1 MVRHII
7 GITLTILLSG
17 CMVNNANRVS
27 TSDTLLLDPSI
38 PENKLTSPLVRQFL
52 SDPEITRLIFAKN
65 EEKLQLDLLVA
76 ELEPM
81 VTASSSAGG
90 IIEDDD
96 QGLSGTVQ
104 VGLSKDADLNNL
116 FDVKKDIIENDVTI
130 SNVELIRA
138 LNLKIHTVLIAINL
152 LTAADQKLEILQ
164 QGLQEYGTVKKLID
178 KSHQVGVI
186 TKGQYLKIQGQ
197 LNDIEMVLENLGLQK
212 ENSKQTLAI
221 ELGDSYEDFMPAFNE
236 GLSKIEAASFDKSLD
251 DSVLK
256 LNAAVLGNINNNII
270 LEKKSQLWNGEYRA
284 SLSSVIGD
292 DASGFLGINLTKPVY
307 DGGRSKA
314 RIALLK
320 SKRLQAETEEKKVY
334 KEVSLALYSLQA
346 NKSTAKKQA
355 SLLSEKLE
363 NLLAIKKDLGVRQ
376 NSGKAQLEDVAQNYL
391 DIANAK
397 IQVIDSDSF
406 LLKSKIDYV
415 LLQQRAYDYILTGN
429 EITQIMKRSYVK

>member
-1 MVRHII
+1 MVKHII

-104 VGLSKDADLNNL
+104 VGLSKDADLSNL
-116 FDVKKDIIENDVTI
+116 FDVKKDIIENDVII
-130 SNVELIRA
+130 SNGELIRA
-138 LNLKIHTVLIAINL
+138 LNLKIHAVLVAVNSLTTVDHKI
-152 LTAADQKLEILQ
+152 EILQ
-164 QGLQEYGTVKKLID
+164 QGMQEYSNVKKLID

-197 LNDIEMVLENLGLQK
+197 LNDIEMTLENLELQK
-212 ENSKQTLAI
+212 ENAKQTLSI
-221 ELGDSYEDFMPAFNE
+221 ELGKNYQDFLPVFNE
-236 GLSKIEAASFDKSLD
+236 GLSKIKAASFDKSLD

-256 LNAAVLGNINNNII
+256 LNTAILDNINNNII
-270 LEKKSQLWNGEYRA
+270 LEEKSKLWSGAYKV
-284 SLSSVIGD
+284 SLSSVIGGD
-292 DASGFLGINLTKPVY
+292 VTGFLGINLSKPVY

-314 RIALLK
+314 RIALLQ
-320 SKRLQAETEEKKVY
+320 SKRLQAEAEEKKVY
-334 KEVSLALYSLQA
+334 KKVDLAFNSQQA

-355 SLLSEKLE
+355 SLFSEKLE
-363 NLLAIKKDLGVRQ
+363 DLLAIKEDLEVRQ
-376 NSGKAQLEDVAQNYL
+376 NSGKAQLEDVAQNHL
-391 DIANAK
+391 DIANVK
-397 IQVIDSDSF
+397 IQVIEADS
-406 LLKSKIDYV
+406 LLLNSKIDYV

-429 EITQIMKRSYVK
+429 EMAQIIK

>member
-17 CMVNNANRVS
+17 CMVNSANRVS

-104 VGLSKDADLNNL
+104 VGLSKDADLSNL
-116 FDVKKDIIENDVTI
+116 FDVKKDIIENDVII
-130 SNVELIRA
+130 SNGELIRA
-138 LNLKIHTVLIAINL
+138 LNLKIHAVLVAVNSLTTVDHKI
-152 LTAADQKLEILQ
+152 EILQ
-164 QGLQEYGTVKKLID
+164 QGMQEYRNVKKLID

-186 TKGQYLKIQGQ
+186 TKGEYLKIQGQ
-197 LNDIEMVLENLGLQK
+197 LNDIEMTLENLELQK
-212 ENSKQTLAI
+212 ENAKQTLSI
-221 ELGDSYEDFMPAFNE
+221 ELGKNYQDFLPVFNE
-236 GLSKIEAASFDKSLD
+236 GLSKIKAASFDKSLD

-256 LNAAVLGNINNNII
+256 LNTAILDNINNNII
-270 LEKKSQLWNGEYRA
+270 LEEKSKLWSGAYKV
-284 SLSSVIGD
+284 SLSSVIGGD
-292 DASGFLGINLTKPVY
+292 VTGFLGINLSKPVY

-314 RIALLK
+314 RIALLQ
-320 SKRLQAETEEKKVY
+320 SKRLQAEAEEKKVY
-334 KEVSLALYSLQA
+334 KKVDLAFNSQQA
-346 NKSTAKKQA
+346 NKSTAEKQA
-355 SLLSEKLE
+355 SLFSEKLE
-363 NLLAIKKDLGVRQ
+363 DLLAIKEDLEVRQ
-376 NSGKAQLEDVAQNYL
+376 NSGKAQLEDVAQNHL
-391 DIANAK
+391 DIANVK
-397 IQVIDSDSF
+397 IQVIEADSQ
-406 LLKSKIDYV
+406 LLNSKIDYI

-429 EITQIMKRSYVK
+429 EMAQIIK

>member
-17 CMVNNANRVS
+17 CMVNSANRVS

-104 VGLSKDADLNNL
+104 VGLSKDADLSNL
-116 FDVKKDIIENDVTI
+116 FDVKKDIIENDVII
-130 SNVELIRA
+130 SNGELIRA
-138 LNLKIHTVLIAINL
+138 LNLKIHAVLVAVNSLTTVDHKI
-152 LTAADQKLEILQ
+152 EILQ
-164 QGLQEYGTVKKLID
+164 QGMQEYSNVKKLID

-197 LNDIEMVLENLGLQK
+197 LNDIEMTLENLELQK
-212 ENSKQTLAI
+212 ENAKQTLSI
-221 ELGDSYEDFMPAFNE
+221 ELGKNYQDFLPVFNE
-236 GLSKIEAASFDKSLD
+236 GLSKIKAASFDKSLD

-256 LNAAVLGNINNNII
+256 LNTAILDNINNNII
-270 LEKKSQLWNGEYRA
+270 LEEKSKLWSGAYKV
-284 SLSSVIGD
+284 SLSSVIGGD
-292 DASGFLGINLTKPVY
+292 ITGFLGINLSKPVY

-314 RIALLK
+314 RIALLQ
-320 SKRLQAETEEKKVY
+320 SKRLQAEAEEKKVY
-334 KEVSLALYSLQA
+334 KKVDLAFNSQQA

-355 SLLSEKLE
+355 SLFSEKLE
-363 NLLAIKKDLGVRQ
+363 DLLAIKEDLEVRQ
-376 NSGKAQLEDVAQNYL
+376 NSGKAQLEDVAQNHL
-391 DIANAK
+391 DIANVK
-397 IQVIDSDSF
+397 IQVIEADSQ
-406 LLKSKIDYV
+406 LLNSKIDYI

-429 EITQIMKRSYVK
+429 EMAQIIK

>member
-1 MVRHII
+1 MVRHVI

-17 CMVNNANRVS
+17 CMVNIPNRVN
-27 TSDTLLLDPSI
+27 TSDTLLLDKSI
-38 PENKLTSPLVRQFL
+38 PEKKVTSALVRQFL
-52 SDPEITRLIFAKN
+52 SDPEITRLSFAQK
-65 EEKLQLDLLVA
+65 EKKLQLDLLTA

-81 VTASSSAGG
+81 ITASSSAGG

-116 FDVKKDIIENDVTI
+116 FAVKKDIIENDVTI

-138 LNLKIHTVLIAINL
+138 LNLKIHAVLVAANL

-197 LNDIEMVLENLGLQK
+197 LTDIEMVLENLELQK

-221 ELGDSYEDFMPAFNE
+221 ELGESYEDFMPAFNE
-236 GLSKIEAASFDKSLD
+236 GLSKIEAALFDKSLD
-251 DSVLK
+251 DSVLN

-429 EITQIMKRSYVK
+429 EITQIMK

>member
-1 MVRHII
+1 MHRSVYVFL
-7 GITLTILLSG
+7 LTILLSG
-17 CMVNNANRVS
+17 CMVNSPNRVNIS
-27 TSDTLLLDPSI
+27 ETLLLDQSI
-38 PENKLTSPLVRQFL
+38 PKKKVTSPLVRQFL

-65 EEKLQLDLLVA
+65 EKKLQLDLLTA

-104 VGLSKDADLNNL
+104 FGLSKDADLNNL
-116 FDVKKDIIENDVTI
+116 FDVKKDIIQNDVTI

-138 LNLKIHTVLIAINL
+138 LNSKIHAASVAVNL

-197 LNDIEMVLENLGLQK
+197 LNDLEMVLENLELQK

-221 ELGDSYEDFMPAFNE
+221 ELGESYEDFMPEFNE
-236 GLSKIEAASFDKSLD
+236 GLSKIKAASFDKAID
-251 DSVLK
+251 DSFLK

-270 LEKKSQLWNGEYRA
+270 LEKKSQLWSGEYRA

-307 DGGRSKA
+307 DGGRSEA
-314 RIALLK
+314 RIALLN

-334 KEVSLALYSLQA
+334 KKVSLALYSLQA

-363 NLLAIKKDLGVRQ
+363 NLLAIKKDLEVRQ
-376 NSGKAQLEDVAQNYL
+376 NSGKAQLEDVGQNYL

-397 IQVIDSDSF
+397 IQVIDLDSL
-406 LLKSKIDYV
+406 LLKSKIDFV
-415 LLQQRAYDYILTGN
+415 LLQQRAYDYFLTGN
-429 EITQIMKRSYVK
+429 EITQIIK

>member
-1 MVRHII
+1 MVKYFVGIMLSII
-7 GITLTILLSG
+7 LSG
-17 CMVNNANRVS
+17 CVGNDYLKRGNTKTISIEKRQSVKNNVTALVHQ
-27 TSDTLLLDPSI
+27 LLLDP
-38 PENKLTSPLVRQFL
+38 EV
-52 SDPEITRLIFAKN
+52 TRLKFVQN
-65 EEKLQLDLLVA
+65 EKIIQLDLLTA

-90 IIEDDD
+90 IIDDDD

-104 VGLSKDADLNNL
+104 VGVSKDADLNNL

-138 LNLKIHTVLIAINL
+138 LNLKIHTVLVAVNS
-152 LTAADQKLEILQ
+152 LTTADQKLEILQ

-178 KSHQVGVI
+178 KGHQVGVI

-197 LNDIEMVLENLGLQK
+197 LNDIEMVLENLELQK
-212 ENSKQTLAI
+212 ENSKQTLTT
-221 ELGDSYEDFMPAFNE
+221 ELGESYDDFMPAFNK
-236 GLSKIEAASFDKSLD
+236 GLSKIKAGSFDKSLD
-251 DSVLK
+251 DSILK
-256 LNAAVLGNINNNII
+256 LNTAILGNIDNNII

-307 DGGRSKA
+307 DGGRSEA
-314 RIALLK
+314 RIKLLK

-355 SLLSEKLE
+355 SLLREKLE
-363 NLLAIKKDLGVRQ
+363 NLLGIKKDLEVRQ
-376 NSGKAQLEDVAQNYL
+376 NSGKAQLENVAQNYL

-397 IQVIDSDSF
+397 IQVIDSDSL

-429 EITQIMKRSYVK
+429 EITQIIK

>member
-104 VGLSKDADLNNL
+104 VGLSKDADLSNL
-116 FDVKKDIIENDVTI
+116 FDVKKDIIENDVII
-130 SNVELIRA
+130 SNGELIRA
-138 LNLKIHTVLIAINL
+138 LNLKIHAVLVAVNSLTTVDHKI
-152 LTAADQKLEILQ
+152 EILQ
-164 QGLQEYGTVKKLID
+164 QGMQEYSNVKKLID

-197 LNDIEMVLENLGLQK
+197 LNDIEMTLENLELQK
-212 ENSKQTLAI
+212 ENAKQTLSI
-221 ELGDSYEDFMPAFNE
+221 ELGKNYQDFLTVFKE
-236 GLSKIEAASFDKSLD
+236 GLSKIKAASFDKSLD

-256 LNAAVLGNINNNII
+256 LNTAILDNINNNII
-270 LEKKSQLWNGEYRA
+270 LEEKSKLWSGAYKV
-284 SLSSVIGD
+284 SLSSVIGGD
-292 DASGFLGINLTKPVY
+292 VTGFLGINLSKPVY

-314 RIALLK
+314 RIALLQ
-320 SKRLQAETEEKKVY
+320 SKRLQAEAEEKKVY
-334 KEVSLALYSLQA
+334 KKVDLAFNSQQA

-355 SLLSEKLE
+355 SLFSEKLE
-363 NLLAIKKDLGVRQ
+363 DLLAIKEDLEVRQ
-376 NSGKAQLEDVAQNYL
+376 NSGKAQLEDVAQNHL
-391 DIANAK
+391 DIANVK
-397 IQVIDSDSF
+397 IQVIEADSQ
-406 LLKSKIDYV
+406 LLNSKIDYI

-429 EITQIMKRSYVK
+429 EMAQIIK

>member
-1 MVRHII
+1 MVKHII

-76 ELEPM
+76 ELEPI

-104 VGLSKDADLNNL
+104 VGLSKDADLSNL
-116 FDVKKDIIENDVTI
+116 FDVKKDIIENDVII
-130 SNVELIRA
+130 SNGELIRA
-138 LNLKIHTVLIAINL
+138 LNLKIHAVLVAVNSLTTVDHKI
-152 LTAADQKLEILQ
+152 EILQ
-164 QGLQEYGTVKKLID
+164 QGMQEYSNVKKLID

-197 LNDIEMVLENLGLQK
+197 LNDIEMTLENLELQK
-212 ENSKQTLAI
+212 ENAKQTLSI
-221 ELGDSYEDFMPAFNE
+221 ELGKNYQDFLPVFNE
-236 GLSKIEAASFDKSLD
+236 GLSKIKAASFDKSLD

-256 LNAAVLGNINNNII
+256 LNTAILDNINNNII
-270 LEKKSQLWNGEYRA
+270 LEEKSKLWSGAYKV
-284 SLSSVIGD
+284 SLSSVIGGD
-292 DASGFLGINLTKPVY
+292 VTGFLGINLSKPVY

-314 RIALLK
+314 RIALLQ
-320 SKRLQAETEEKKVY
+320 SKRLQAEAEEKKVY
-334 KEVSLALYSLQA
+334 KKVDLAFNSQQA

-355 SLLSEKLE
+355 SLFSEKLE
-363 NLLAIKKDLGVRQ
+363 DLLAIKEDLEVRQ
-376 NSGKAQLEDVAQNYL
+376 NSGKAQLEDVAQNHL
-391 DIANAK
+391 DIANVK
-397 IQVIDSDSF
+397 IQVIEADSQ
-406 LLKSKIDYV
+406 LLNSKIDYI

-429 EITQIMKRSYVK
+429 EMAQIIK

>member
-1 MVRHII
+1 MVKHII

-17 CMVNNANRVS
+17 CMVNSANRVS

-104 VGLSKDADLNNL
+104 VGLSKDADLSNL
-116 FDVKKDIIENDVTI
+116 FDVKKDIIENDVII
-130 SNVELIRA
+130 SNGELIRA
-138 LNLKIHTVLIAINL
+138 LNLKIHAVLVAVNSLTTVDHKI
-152 LTAADQKLEILQ
+152 EILQ
-164 QGLQEYGTVKKLID
+164 QGMQEYSNVKKLID

-197 LNDIEMVLENLGLQK
+197 LNDIEMTLENLELQK
-212 ENSKQTLAI
+212 ENAKQTLSI
-221 ELGDSYEDFMPAFNE
+221 ELGKNYQDFLPVFNE
-236 GLSKIEAASFDKSLD
+236 GLSKIKAASFDKSLD

-256 LNAAVLGNINNNII
+256 LNTAILDNINNNII
-270 LEKKSQLWNGEYRA
+270 LEEKSKLWSGAYKV
-284 SLSSVIGD
+284 SLSSVIGGD
-292 DASGFLGINLTKPVY
+292 VTGFLGINLSKPVY

-314 RIALLK
+314 RIALLQ
-320 SKRLQAETEEKKVY
+320 SKRLQAEAEEKKVY
-334 KEVSLALYSLQA
+334 KKVDLAFNSQQA

-355 SLLSEKLE
+355 SLFSEKLE
-363 NLLAIKKDLGVRQ
+363 DLLAIKEDLEVRQ
-376 NSGKAQLEDVAQNYL
+376 NSGKAQLEDVAQNHL
-391 DIANAK
+391 DIANVK
-397 IQVIDSDSF
+397 IQVIEADS
-406 LLKSKIDYV
+406 LLLNSKIDYV

-429 EITQIMKRSYVK
+429 EMAQIIK

>member
-1 MVRHII
+1 MYRSVYVLL
-7 GITLTILLSG
+7 LTILLAG
-17 CMVNNANRVS
+17 CMVNSPNKVN
-27 TSDTLLLDPSI
+27 TSDTLLLDKSI
-38 PENKLTSPLVRQFL
+38 PEKKVTSPLVRQLL
-52 SDPEITRLIFAKN
+52 SDPEITRLSFAKN
-65 EEKLQLDLLVA
+65 EKKLQLDLLTA

-81 VTASSSAGG
+81 ITASSSAGG

-138 LNLKIHTVLIAINL
+138 LNLKIHAVLVAANL

-164 QGLQEYGTVKKLID
+164 QGLQEYGTVKTLID

-197 LNDIEMVLENLGLQK
+197 LNDIEMVLENLELQK
-212 ENSKQTLAI
+212 ENSKQTLVI
-221 ELGDSYEDFMPAFNE
+221 ELGESHEDFMPAFNE
-236 GLSKIEAASFDKSLD
+236 GLSKIEAASFDKTLD

-307 DGGRSKA
+307 DGGRSEA

-334 KEVSLALYSLQA
+334 KKVSLALYSLQA

-363 NLLAIKKDLGVRQ
+363 NLLAIKNDLEVRQ
-376 NSGKAQLEDVAQNYL
+376 NSGKAQLEDVGQNYL

-397 IQVIDSDSF
+397 IQVIDLDS
-406 LLKSKIDYV
+406 LLLMSKIDYV
-415 LLQQRAYDYILTGN
+415 HLQQRAYDYILTGN
-429 EITQIMKRSYVK
+429 EITQIMK

>member
-1 MVRHII
+1 MVKHII
-7 GITLTILLSG
+7 WITLTILLSG

-104 VGLSKDADLNNL
+104 VGLSKDADLSNL
-116 FDVKKDIIENDVTI
+116 FDVKKDIIENDVII
-130 SNVELIRA
+130 SNGELIRA
-138 LNLKIHTVLIAINL
+138 LNLKIHAVLVAVNSLTTVDHKI
-152 LTAADQKLEILQ
+152 EILQ
-164 QGLQEYGTVKKLID
+164 QGMQEYSNVKKLID

-197 LNDIEMVLENLGLQK
+197 LNDIEMTLENLELQK
-212 ENSKQTLAI
+212 ENAKQTLSI
-221 ELGDSYEDFMPAFNE
+221 ELGKNYQDFLPVFNE
-236 GLSKIEAASFDKSLD
+236 GLSKIKAASFDKSLD

-256 LNAAVLGNINNNII
+256 LNTAILDNINNNII
-270 LEKKSQLWNGEYRA
+270 LEEKSKLWSGAYKV
-284 SLSSVIGD
+284 SLSSVIGGD
-292 DASGFLGINLTKPVY
+292 VTGFLGINLSKPVY

-314 RIALLK
+314 RIALLQ
-320 SKRLQAETEEKKVY
+320 SKRLQAEAEEKKVY
-334 KEVSLALYSLQA
+334 KKVDLAFNSQQA

-355 SLLSEKLE
+355 SLFSEKLE
-363 NLLAIKKDLGVRQ
+363 DLLAIKEDLEVRQ
-376 NSGKAQLEDVAQNYL
+376 NSGKAQLEDVAQNHL
-391 DIANAK
+391 DIANVK
-397 IQVIDSDSF
+397 IQVIEADS
-406 LLKSKIDYV
+406 LLLNSKIDYI

-429 EITQIMKRSYVK
+429 EMAQIIK

>member
-1 MVRHII
+1 MFRHII

-17 CMVNNANRVS
+17 CMVNSANRVS

-104 VGLSKDADLNNL
+104 VGLSKDADLSNL
-116 FDVKKDIIENDVTI
+116 FDVKKDIIENDVII
-130 SNVELIRA
+130 SNGELIRA
-138 LNLKIHTVLIAINL
+138 LNLKIHAVLVAVNSLTTVDHKI
-152 LTAADQKLEILQ
+152 EILQ
-164 QGLQEYGTVKKLID
+164 QGMQEYSNVKKLID

-197 LNDIEMVLENLGLQK
+197 LNDIEMTLENLELQK
-212 ENSKQTLAI
+212 ENAKQTLSI
-221 ELGDSYEDFMPAFNE
+221 ELGKNYQDFLPVFNE
-236 GLSKIEAASFDKSLD
+236 GLSKIKAASFDKSLD

-256 LNAAVLGNINNNII
+256 LNTAILDNINNNII
-270 LEKKSQLWNGEYRA
+270 LEEKSKLWSGAYKV
-284 SLSSVIGD
+284 SLSSVIGGD
-292 DASGFLGINLTKPVY
+292 ITGFLGINLSKPVY

-314 RIALLK
+314 RIALLQ
-320 SKRLQAETEEKKVY
+320 SKRLQAEAEEKKVY
-334 KEVSLALYSLQA
+334 KKVDLAFNSQQA

-355 SLLSEKLE
+355 SLFSEKLE
-363 NLLAIKKDLGVRQ
+363 DLLAIKEDLEVRQ
-376 NSGKAQLEDVAQNYL
+376 NSGKAQLEDVAQNHL
-391 DIANAK
+391 DIANVK
-397 IQVIDSDSF
+397 IQVIEADSQ
-406 LLKSKIDYV
+406 LLNSKIDYI

-429 EITQIMKRSYVK
+429 EMAQIIK

>member
-17 CMVNNANRVS
+17 CMVNSANRVS

-104 VGLSKDADLNNL
+104 VGLSKDADLSNL
-116 FDVKKDIIENDVTI
+116 FDVKKDIIENDVII
-130 SNVELIRA
+130 SNGELIRA
-138 LNLKIHTVLIAINL
+138 LNLKIHAVLVAVNSLTTVDHKI
-152 LTAADQKLEILQ
+152 EILQ
-164 QGLQEYGTVKKLID
+164 QGMQEYSNVKKLID

-197 LNDIEMVLENLGLQK
+197 LNDIEMTLENLELQK
-212 ENSKQTLAI
+212 ENAKQTLSI
-221 ELGDSYEDFMPAFNE
+221 ELGKNYQDFLPVFNE
-236 GLSKIEAASFDKSLD
+236 GLSKIKAASFDKSLD

-256 LNAAVLGNINNNII
+256 LNTAILDNINNNII
-270 LEKKSQLWNGEYRA
+270 LEEKSKLWSGAYKV
-284 SLSSVIGD
+284 SLSSVIGGD
-292 DASGFLGINLTKPVY
+292 VTGFLGINLSKPVY

-314 RIALLK
+314 RIALLQ
-320 SKRLQAETEEKKVY
+320 SKRLQAEAEEKKVY
-334 KEVSLALYSLQA
+334 KKVDLAFNSQQA

-355 SLLSEKLE
+355 SLFSEKLE
-363 NLLAIKKDLGVRQ
+363 DLLAIKEDLKVRQ
-376 NSGKAQLEDVAQNYL
+376 NSGKAQLEDVAQNHL
-391 DIANAK
+391 DIANVK
-397 IQVIDSDSF
+397 IQVIEADSQ
-406 LLKSKIDYV
+406 LLNSKIDYI

-429 EITQIMKRSYVK
+429 EMAQIIK

>member
-17 CMVNNANRVS
+17 CMVNSANRVS

-138 LNLKIHTVLIAINL
+138 INLKIHAVLVAVNSLTTV
-152 LTAADQKLEILQ
+152 DQKLEILQ
-164 QGLQEYGTVKKLID
+164 QGLQEYSNVKKLID

-197 LNDIEMVLENLGLQK
+197 LNDIEMTLENLELQK
-212 ENSKQTLAI
+212 ENAKQTLAI
-221 ELGDSYEDFMPAFNE
+221 ELGKNYQDFMPVFNE
-236 GLSKIEAASFDKSLD
+236 GLSKIKATSFDKSLD

-256 LNAAVLGNINNNII
+256 LNTAILDNINNNII
-270 LEKKSQLWNGEYRA
+270 LEEKSKLWNGAYRA
-284 SLSSVIGD
+284 SLSSVIGGD
-292 DASGFLGINLTKPVY
+292 VGGFLGINLSKPVY

-314 RIALLK
+314 RIALLQ
-320 SKRLQAETEEKKVY
+320 SKRLQAEAEEKKVY
-334 KEVSLALYSLQA
+334 KKVDLAFNSQQA

-355 SLLSEKLE
+355 SLFSEKLE
-363 NLLAIKKDLGVRQ
+363 DLLAIKEDLEVRQ
-376 NSGKAQLEDVAQNYL
+376 NSGKAQLGEVAQNYL
-391 DIANAK
+391 DITNAK
-397 IQVIDSDSF
+397 IQVIDSDSL
-406 LLKSKIDYV
+406 LLKSEIDYV

-429 EITQIMKRSYVK
+429 EITQIIK

>member
-17 CMVNNANRVS
+17 CMVNSANRVS

-65 EEKLQLDLLVA
+65 EEKLQLDLLVG

-104 VGLSKDADLNNL
+104 VGLSKDADLSNL
-116 FDVKKDIIENDVTI
+116 FDVKKDIIENDVII
-130 SNVELIRA
+130 SNGELIRA
-138 LNLKIHTVLIAINL
+138 LNLKIHAVLVAVNSLTTVDHKI
-152 LTAADQKLEILQ
+152 EILQ
-164 QGLQEYGTVKKLID
+164 QGMQEYSNVKKLID

-197 LNDIEMVLENLGLQK
+197 LNDIEMTLENLELQK
-212 ENSKQTLAI
+212 ENAKQTLSI
-221 ELGDSYEDFMPAFNE
+221 ELGKNYQDFLPVFNE
-236 GLSKIEAASFDKSLD
+236 GLSKIKAASFDKSLD

-256 LNAAVLGNINNNII
+256 LNTAILDNINNNII
-270 LEKKSQLWNGEYRA
+270 LEEKSKLWSGAYKV
-284 SLSSVIGD
+284 SLSSVIGGD
-292 DASGFLGINLTKPVY
+292 VTGFLGINLSKPVY

-314 RIALLK
+314 RIALLQ
-320 SKRLQAETEEKKVY
+320 SKRLQAEAEEKKVY
-334 KEVSLALYSLQA
+334 KKVDLAFNSQQA

-355 SLLSEKLE
+355 SLFSEKLE
-363 NLLAIKKDLGVRQ
+363 DLLAIKEDLEVRQ
-376 NSGKAQLEDVAQNYL
+376 NSGKAQLEDVAQNHL
-391 DIANAK
+391 DIANVK
-397 IQVIDSDSF
+397 IQVIEADSQ
-406 LLKSKIDYV
+406 LLNSKIDYI

-429 EITQIMKRSYVK
+429 EMAQIIK

>member
-1 MVRHII
+1 MVKHII

-104 VGLSKDADLNNL
+104 VGLSKDADLSNL
-116 FDVKKDIIENDVTI
+116 FDVKKDIIENDVII
-130 SNVELIRA
+130 SNGELIRA
-138 LNLKIHTVLIAINL
+138 LNLKIHAVLVAVNSLTTVDHKI
-152 LTAADQKLEILQ
+152 EILQ
-164 QGLQEYGTVKKLID
+164 QGMQEYSNVKKLID

-197 LNDIEMVLENLGLQK
+197 LNDIEMTLENLELQK
-212 ENSKQTLAI
+212 ENAKQTLSI
-221 ELGDSYEDFMPAFNE
+221 ELGKNYQDFLPVFNE
-236 GLSKIEAASFDKSLD
+236 GLSKIKAASFDKSLD

-256 LNAAVLGNINNNII
+256 LNTAILDNINNNII
-270 LEKKSQLWNGEYRA
+270 LEEKSKLWSGAYKV
-284 SLSSVIGD
+284 SLSSVIGGD
-292 DASGFLGINLTKPVY
+292 VTGFLGINLSKPVY

-314 RIALLK
+314 RIALLQ
-320 SKRLQAETEEKKVY
+320 SKRLQAEAEEKKVY
-334 KEVSLALYSLQA
+334 KKVDLAFNSQQA

-355 SLLSEKLE
+355 SLFSEKLE
-363 NLLAIKKDLGVRQ
+363 DLLAIKEDLKVRQ
-376 NSGKAQLEDVAQNYL
+376 NSGKAQLEDVAQNHL
-391 DIANAK
+391 DIANVK
-397 IQVIDSDSF
+397 IQVIEADSQ
-406 LLKSKIDYV
+406 LLNSKIDYI

-429 EITQIMKRSYVK
+429 EMAQIIK

>member
-1 MVRHII
+1 MVRHVI

-17 CMVNNANRVS
+17 CMVNIPNRVN
-27 TSDTLLLDPSI
+27 TSDTLLLDKSI
-38 PENKLTSPLVRQFL
+38 PEKKVTSALVRQFL
-52 SDPEITRLIFAKN
+52 SDPEITRLSFAQK
-65 EEKLQLDLLVA
+65 EKKLQLDLLTA

-81 VTASSSAGG
+81 ITASSSAGG
-90 IIEDDD
+90 IIDDDD
-96 QGLSGTVQ
+96 QGISGTVQ

-138 LNLKIHTVLIAINL
+138 LNLKIHAVLVAANL

-197 LNDIEMVLENLGLQK
+197 VTDIEMVLENLELQK

-221 ELGDSYEDFMPAFNE
+221 ELGESYEDFMPAFNE
-236 GLSKIEAASFDKSLD
+236 GLSKIEAALFDKSLD
-251 DSVLK
+251 DSVLN

-429 EITQIMKRSYVK
+429 EITQIIK

>member
-17 CMVNNANRVS
+17 CMVNSPNRVN
-27 TSDTLLLDPSI
+27 TSDTLLLDQSI
-38 PENKLTSPLVRQFL
+38 PEKKVTSPLVRQLL

-65 EEKLQLDLLVA
+65 EKKLQLDLLTA

-104 VGLSKDADLNNL
+104 FGLSKDADLNNL
-116 FDVKKDIIENDVTI
+116 FDVKKDIIQNDVTI

-138 LNLKIHTVLIAINL
+138 LNSKIHAVSVAVNL

-197 LNDIEMVLENLGLQK
+197 LNDIEMVLENLELQK
-212 ENSKQTLAI
+212 ENSKQILAI
-221 ELGDSYEDFMPAFNE
+221 ELGDSYEDFMPAFKE

-256 LNAAVLGNINNNII
+256 LNAAVLGNIDNNII
-270 LEKKSQLWNGEYRA
+270 LEKNSQLWNGEYRA

-406 LLKSKIDYV
+406 LLKSKLDYV

-429 EITQIMKRSYVK
+429 EITQIIK

>member
-17 CMVNNANRVS
+17 CMVNEPGGVD
-27 TSDTLLLDPSI
+27 TSVTLLLDKSI
-38 PENKLTSPLVRQFL
+38 PEKRVTSPLVRQFL

-65 EEKLQLDLLVA
+65 EKKLQLDLLTA
-76 ELEPM
+76 ELEPI

-104 VGLSKDADLNNL
+104 FGFSKDADLNNL
-116 FDVKKDIIENDVTI
+116 SEIKKDIIKNDVTI
-130 SNVELIRA
+130 SNVELIKA
-138 LNLKIHTVLIAINL
+138 LNLKIHAVLVAVNL

-164 QGLQEYGTVKKLID
+164 QGLQEYETVKKIID
-178 KSHQVGVI
+178 KSHQVGVV

-197 LNDIEMVLENLGLQK
+197 FNDIEMVLENLELQK

-221 ELGDSYEDFMPAFNE
+221 ELGESYEDFMPAFNE
-236 GLSKIEAASFDKSLD
+236 GLSKIKAASFDKSID
-251 DSVLK
+251 DNVLK
-256 LNAAVLGNINNNII
+256 LNSAILGNINNNII
-270 LEKKSQLWNGEYRA
+270 LENKSQLWSGEYRA

-292 DASGFLGINLTKPVY
+292 DVSGFLGINLTKPVY
-307 DGGRSKA
+307 DGGRSEA
-314 RIALLK
+314 RIALLN

-334 KEVSLALYSLQA
+334 KKVSLALNSLEA

-363 NLLAIKKDLGVRQ
+363 NLRAIKKDLEVRQ

-397 IQVIDSDSF
+397 IQVIDSDSL

-415 LLQQRAYDYILTGN
+415 LLQQRPYDYILNGN
-429 EITQIMKRSYVK
+429 EITQIIK

>member
-17 CMVNNANRVS
+17 CMVNSANRVS

-104 VGLSKDADLNNL
+104 VGLSKDADLSNL
-116 FDVKKDIIENDVTI
+116 FDVKKDIIENDVII
-130 SNVELIRA
+130 SNGELIRA
-138 LNLKIHTVLIAINL
+138 LNLKIHAVLVAVNSLTTVDHKI
-152 LTAADQKLEILQ
+152 EILQ
-164 QGLQEYGTVKKLID
+164 QGMQEYSNVKKLID

-197 LNDIEMVLENLGLQK
+197 LNDIEMTLENLELQK
-212 ENSKQTLAI
+212 ENAKQTLSI
-221 ELGDSYEDFMPAFNE
+221 ELGKNYQDFLPVFNE
-236 GLSKIEAASFDKSLD
+236 GLSKIKAASFDKSLD

-256 LNAAVLGNINNNII
+256 LNTAILDNINNNII
-270 LEKKSQLWNGEYRA
+270 LEEKSKLWSGAYKV
-284 SLSSVIGD
+284 SLSSVIGGD
-292 DASGFLGINLTKPVY
+292 VTGFLGINLSKPVY

-314 RIALLK
+314 RIALLQ
-320 SKRLQAETEEKKVY
+320 SKRLQAEAEEKKVY
-334 KEVSLALYSLQA
+334 KKVDLAFNSQQA

-355 SLLSEKLE
+355 SLFSEKLE
-363 NLLAIKKDLGVRQ
+363 DLLAIKEDLEVRQ
-376 NSGKAQLEDVAQNYL
+376 NSGKAQLEDVAQNHL
-391 DIANAK
+391 DIANVK
-397 IQVIDSDSF
+397 IQVIEADSQ
-406 LLKSKIDYV
+406 LLNSKIDYI

-429 EITQIMKRSYVK
+429 EMAQIIK

>member
-17 CMVNNANRVS
+17 CMVNSANRVS

-104 VGLSKDADLNNL
+104 VGLSKDADLSNL
-116 FDVKKDIIENDVTI
+116 FDVKKDIIENDVII
-130 SNVELIRA
+130 SNGELIRA
-138 LNLKIHTVLIAINL
+138 LNLKIHAVLVAVNSLSTVDHKI
-152 LTAADQKLEILQ
+152 EILQ
-164 QGLQEYGTVKKLID
+164 QGMQEYSNVKKLID

-197 LNDIEMVLENLGLQK
+197 LNDIEMTLENLELQK
-212 ENSKQTLAI
+212 ENAKQTLSI
-221 ELGDSYEDFMPAFNE
+221 ELGKNYQDFLPVFNE
-236 GLSKIEAASFDKSLD
+236 GLSKIKAASFDKSLD

-256 LNAAVLGNINNNII
+256 LNTAILDNINNNII
-270 LEKKSQLWNGEYRA
+270 LEEKSKLWSGAYKV
-284 SLSSVIGD
+284 SLSSVIGGD
-292 DASGFLGINLTKPVY
+292 VTGFLGINLSKPVY

-314 RIALLK
+314 RIALLQ
-320 SKRLQAETEEKKVY
+320 SKRLQAEAEEKKVY
-334 KEVSLALYSLQA
+334 KKVDLAFNSQQA

-355 SLLSEKLE
+355 SLFSEKLE
-363 NLLAIKKDLGVRQ
+363 DLLAIKEDLEVRQ
-376 NSGKAQLEDVAQNYL
+376 NSGKAQLEDVAQNHL
-391 DIANAK
+391 DIANVK
-397 IQVIDSDSF
+397 IQVIEADS
-406 LLKSKIDYV
+406 LLLNSKIDYV

-429 EITQIMKRSYVK
+429 EMAQIIK

>member
-1 MVRHII
+1 MVKHII

-116 FDVKKDIIENDVTI
+116 FDVKKDIIENDVII
-130 SNVELIRA
+130 SNGELIRA
-138 LNLKIHTVLIAINL
+138 LNLKIHAVLVAVNSLTTVDHKI
-152 LTAADQKLEILQ
+152 EILQ
-164 QGLQEYGTVKKLID
+164 QGMQEYSNVKKLID

-197 LNDIEMVLENLGLQK
+197 LNDIEMTLENLELQK
-212 ENSKQTLAI
+212 ENAKQTLSI
-221 ELGDSYEDFMPAFNE
+221 ELGKNYQDFLPVFNE
-236 GLSKIEAASFDKSLD
+236 GLSKIKAASFDKSLD

-256 LNAAVLGNINNNII
+256 LNTAILDNINNNII
-270 LEKKSQLWNGEYRA
+270 LEEKSKLWSGAYKV
-284 SLSSVIGD
+284 SLSSVIGGD
-292 DASGFLGINLTKPVY
+292 VTGFLGINLSKPVY

-314 RIALLK
+314 RIALLQ
-320 SKRLQAETEEKKVY
+320 SKRLQAEAEEKKVY
-334 KEVSLALYSLQA
+334 KKVDLAFNSQQA

-355 SLLSEKLE
+355 SLFSEKLE
-363 NLLAIKKDLGVRQ
+363 DLLAIKEDLEVRQ
-376 NSGKAQLEDVAQNYL
+376 NSGKAQLEDVAQNHL
-391 DIANAK
+391 DIANVK
-397 IQVIDSDSF
+397 IQVIEADSQ
-406 LLKSKIDYV
+406 LLNSKIDYI

-429 EITQIMKRSYVK
+429 EMAQIIK

>member
-1 MVRHII
+1 MVKHII

-104 VGLSKDADLNNL
+104 VGLSKDADLSNL
-116 FDVKKDIIENDVTI
+116 FDVKKDIIENDVII
-130 SNVELIRA
+130 SNGELIRA
-138 LNLKIHTVLIAINL
+138 LNLKIHAVLVAVNSLTTVDHKI
-152 LTAADQKLEILQ
+152 EILQ
-164 QGLQEYGTVKKLID
+164 QGMQEYSNVKKLID

-197 LNDIEMVLENLGLQK
+197 LNDIEMTLENLELQK
-212 ENSKQTLAI
+212 ENAKQTLSI
-221 ELGDSYEDFMPAFNE
+221 ELGKNYQDFLPVFNE
-236 GLSKIEAASFDKSLD
+236 GLSKIKAASFDKSLD

-256 LNAAVLGNINNNII
+256 LNTAILDNINNNII
-270 LEKKSQLWNGEYRA
+270 LEEKSKLWSGAYKV
-284 SLSSVIGD
+284 SLSSVIGGD
-292 DASGFLGINLTKPVY
+292 VTGFLGINLSKPVY

-314 RIALLK
+314 RIALLQ
-320 SKRLQAETEEKKVY
+320 SKRLQAEAEEKKVY
-334 KEVSLALYSLQA
+334 KKVDLAFNSQQA

-355 SLLSEKLE
+355 SLFSEKLE
-363 NLLAIKKDLGVRQ
+363 DLLAIKEDLEVRQ
-376 NSGKAQLEDVAQNYL
+376 NSGKAQLEDVAQNHL
-391 DIANAK
+391 DIANVK
-397 IQVIDSDSF
+397 IQVIEADSQ
-406 LLKSKIDYV
+406 LLNSKIDYI

-429 EITQIMKRSYVK
+429 EMAQIIK

>member
-1 MVRHII
+1 MVRHVI

-17 CMVNNANRVS
+17 CMVNIPDRVN
-27 TSDTLLLDPSI
+27 TSDTLLLDKSI
-38 PENKLTSPLVRQFL
+38 PEKKVTSALVRQFL
-52 SDPEITRLIFAKN
+52 SDPEITRLSFAKN
-65 EEKLQLDLLVA
+65 EKKLQLDLLTA

-116 FDVKKDIIENDVTI
+116 FAVKKDIIENDVTI

-138 LNLKIHTVLIAINL
+138 LNLKIHAVLVAVNS

-197 LNDIEMVLENLGLQK
+197 LNDIEMVIENLELQK
-212 ENSKQTLAI
+212 ENSKQILAI
-221 ELGDSYEDFMPAFNE
+221 ELSDSYEDFMPAFNE

-256 LNAAVLGNINNNII
+256 LNAAVLGNINNNIT
-270 LEKKSQLWNGEYRA
+270 KYPD
-284 SLSSVIGD
+284 VIVPNC
-292 DASGFLGINLTKPVY
+292 F
-307 DGGRSKA
+307 
-314 RIALLK
+314 
-320 SKRLQAETEEKKVY
+320 
-334 KEVSLALYSLQA
+334 
-346 NKSTAKKQA
+346 
-355 SLLSEKLE
+355 
-363 NLLAIKKDLGVRQ
+363 IK
-376 NSGKAQLEDVAQNYL
+376 
-391 DIANAK
+391 
-397 IQVIDSDSF
+397 
-406 LLKSKIDYV
+406 
-415 LLQQRAYDYILTGN
+415 
-429 EITQIMKRSYVK
+429 

>member
-1 MVRHII
+1 MVKHII

-104 VGLSKDADLNNL
+104 FGLSKDADLNNL
-116 FDVKKDIIENDVTI
+116 FDVKKDIIQNDVTI

-138 LNLKIHTVLIAINL
+138 LNLKIHAVLVAVNSLTTVDHKI
-152 LTAADQKLEILQ
+152 EILQ
-164 QGLQEYGTVKKLID
+164 QGMQEYSNVKKLID

-197 LNDIEMVLENLGLQK
+197 LNDIEMTLENLELQK
-212 ENSKQTLAI
+212 ENAKQTLSI
-221 ELGDSYEDFMPAFNE
+221 ELGKNYQDFLPVFNE
-236 GLSKIEAASFDKSLD
+236 GLSKIKAASFDKSLD

-256 LNAAVLGNINNNII
+256 LNTAILDNINNNII
-270 LEKKSQLWNGEYRA
+270 LEEKSKLWSGAYKV
-284 SLSSVIGD
+284 SLSSVIGGD
-292 DASGFLGINLTKPVY
+292 VTGFLGINLSKPVY

-314 RIALLK
+314 RIALLQ
-320 SKRLQAETEEKKVY
+320 SKRLQAEAEEKKVY
-334 KEVSLALYSLQA
+334 KKVDLAFNSQQA

-355 SLLSEKLE
+355 SLFSEKLE
-363 NLLAIKKDLGVRQ
+363 DLLAIKEDLEVRQ
-376 NSGKAQLEDVAQNYL
+376 NSGKAQLEDVAQNHL
-391 DIANAK
+391 DIANVK
-397 IQVIDSDSF
+397 IQVIEADS
-406 LLKSKIDYV
+406 LLLNSKIDYV

-429 EITQIMKRSYVK
+429 EMAQIIK

>member
-1 MVRHII
+1 MVKHII

-38 PENKLTSPLVRQFL
+38 PENTLTSPLVRQFL

-104 VGLSKDADLNNL
+104 VGLSKDADLSNL
-116 FDVKKDIIENDVTI
+116 FDVKKDIIENDVII
-130 SNVELIRA
+130 SNGELIRA
-138 LNLKIHTVLIAINL
+138 LNLKIHAVLVAVNSLTTVDHKI
-152 LTAADQKLEILQ
+152 EILQ
-164 QGLQEYGTVKKLID
+164 QGMQEYSNVKKLID

-197 LNDIEMVLENLGLQK
+197 LNDIEMTLENLELQK
-212 ENSKQTLAI
+212 ENAKQTLSI
-221 ELGDSYEDFMPAFNE
+221 ELGKNYQDFLPVFNE
-236 GLSKIEAASFDKSLD
+236 GLSKIKAASFDKSLD

-256 LNAAVLGNINNNII
+256 LNTAILDNINNNII
-270 LEKKSQLWNGEYRA
+270 LEEKSKLWSGAYKV
-284 SLSSVIGD
+284 SLSSVIGGD
-292 DASGFLGINLTKPVY
+292 VTGFLGINLSKPVY

-314 RIALLK
+314 RIALLQ
-320 SKRLQAETEEKKVY
+320 SKRLQAEAEEKKVY
-334 KEVSLALYSLQA
+334 KKVDLAFNSQQA

-355 SLLSEKLE
+355 SLFSEKLE
-363 NLLAIKKDLGVRQ
+363 DLLAIKEDLEVRQ
-376 NSGKAQLEDVAQNYL
+376 NSGKAQLEDVAQNHL
-391 DIANAK
+391 DIANVK
-397 IQVIDSDSF
+397 IQVIEADS
-406 LLKSKIDYV
+406 LLLNSKIDYV

-429 EITQIMKRSYVK
+429 EMAQIIK

>member
-1 MVRHII
+1 MVKHII

-17 CMVNNANRVS
+17 CMVNSANRVS

-104 VGLSKDADLNNL
+104 VGLSKDADLSNL
-116 FDVKKDIIENDVTI
+116 FDVKKDIIENDVII
-130 SNVELIRA
+130 SNGELIRA
-138 LNLKIHTVLIAINL
+138 LNLKIHAVLVAVNSLSTVDHKI
-152 LTAADQKLEILQ
+152 EILQ
-164 QGLQEYGTVKKLID
+164 QGMQEYSNVKKLID

-197 LNDIEMVLENLGLQK
+197 LNDIEMTLENLELQK
-212 ENSKQTLAI
+212 ENAKQTLSI
-221 ELGDSYEDFMPAFNE
+221 ELGKNYQDFLPVFNE
-236 GLSKIEAASFDKSLD
+236 GLSKIKAASFDKSLD

-256 LNAAVLGNINNNII
+256 LNTAILDNINNNII
-270 LEKKSQLWNGEYRA
+270 LEEKSKLWSGAYKV
-284 SLSSVIGD
+284 SLSSVIGGD
-292 DASGFLGINLTKPVY
+292 VTGFLGINLSKPVY

-314 RIALLK
+314 RIALLQ
-320 SKRLQAETEEKKVY
+320 SKRLQAEAEEKKVY
-334 KEVSLALYSLQA
+334 KKVDLAFNSQQA

-355 SLLSEKLE
+355 SLFSEKLE
-363 NLLAIKKDLGVRQ
+363 DLLAIKEDLEVRQ
-376 NSGKAQLEDVAQNYL
+376 NSGKAQLEDVAQNHL
-391 DIANAK
+391 DIANVK
-397 IQVIDSDSF
+397 IQVIEADSQ
-406 LLKSKIDYV
+406 LLNSKIDYI

-429 EITQIMKRSYVK
+429 EMAQIIK

>member
-1 MVRHII
+1 
-7 GITLTILLSG
+7 
-17 CMVNNANRVS
+17 MVNSANRVS

-104 VGLSKDADLNNL
+104 VGLSKDADLSNL
-116 FDVKKDIIENDVTI
+116 FDVKKDIIENDVII
-130 SNVELIRA
+130 SNGELIRA
-138 LNLKIHTVLIAINL
+138 LNLKIHAVLVAVNSLTTVDHKI
-152 LTAADQKLEILQ
+152 EILQ
-164 QGLQEYGTVKKLID
+164 QGMQEYSNVKKLID

-197 LNDIEMVLENLGLQK
+197 LNDIEMTLENLELQK
-212 ENSKQTLAI
+212 ENAKQTLSI
-221 ELGDSYEDFMPAFNE
+221 ELGKNYQDFLPVFNE
-236 GLSKIEAASFDKSLD
+236 GLSKIKAASFDKSLD

-256 LNAAVLGNINNNII
+256 LNTAILDNINNNII
-270 LEKKSQLWNGEYRA
+270 LEEKSKLWSGAYKV
-284 SLSSVIGD
+284 SLSSVIGGD
-292 DASGFLGINLTKPVY
+292 VTGFLGINLSKPVY

-314 RIALLK
+314 RIALLQ
-320 SKRLQAETEEKKVY
+320 SKRLQAEAEEKKVY
-334 KEVSLALYSLQA
+334 KKVDLAFNSQQA

-355 SLLSEKLE
+355 SLFSEKLE
-363 NLLAIKKDLGVRQ
+363 DLLAIKEDLKVRQ
-376 NSGKAQLEDVAQNYL
+376 NSGKAQLEDVAQNHL
-391 DIANAK
+391 DIANVK
-397 IQVIDSDSF
+397 IQVIEADS
-406 LLKSKIDYV
+406 LLLNSKIDYV

-429 EITQIMKRSYVK
+429 EMAQIIK

>member
-1 MVRHII
+1 MVRHVI

-17 CMVNNANRVS
+17 CMVNTPNRVD
-27 TSDTLLLDPSI
+27 TSDTLLLDKSI
-38 PENKLTSPLVRQFL
+38 PEKKVTSPLVRQFL
-52 SDPEITRLIFAKN
+52 SDPEITRLSFSKN
-65 EEKLQLDLLVA
+65 EKKLQLDLLTA

-81 VTASSSAGG
+81 ITASSSAGG

-138 LNLKIHTVLIAINL
+138 LNLKIHAVLVAVNS

-197 LNDIEMVLENLGLQK
+197 LNDIEMVLENLELQK

-292 DASGFLGINLTKPVY
+292 DANGFLGINLTKPVY
-307 DGGRSKA
+307 DGGRSEA

-334 KEVSLALYSLQA
+334 KEVSLALFSLQA

-355 SLLSEKLE
+355 SLLREKLE
-363 NLLAIKKDLGVRQ
+363 NLLAIKKDLEVRQ

-397 IQVIDSDSF
+397 IQVIDSDS
-406 LLKSKIDYV
+406 LLLMSKIDYV
-415 LLQQRAYDYILTGN
+415 FLQQRAYGYILTGN
-429 EITQIMKRSYVK
+429 EITQIIK

>member
-1 MVRHII
+1 MVKYII
-7 GITLTILLSG
+7 GVTLTILLSG
-17 CMVNNANRVS
+17 CMVNGPERLD
-27 TSDTLLLDPSI
+27 TTETLLLDQSI
-38 PENKLTSPLVRQFL
+38 PEKKVTSPLVRQFL
-52 SDPEITRLIFAKN
+52 SDPEITRLLFAKN
-65 EEKLQLDLLVA
+65 EKKLQLNLLMA
-76 ELEPM
+76 ELEPV

-90 IIEDDD
+90 IIDDDD
-96 QGLSGTVQ
+96 QGISGTVQ

-138 LNLKIHTVLIAINL
+138 LNLKIHAVLVAANL

-197 LNDIEMVLENLGLQK
+197 VTDIEMVLENLELQK

-221 ELGDSYEDFMPAFNE
+221 ELGESYEDFMPAFKE
-236 GLSKIEAASFDKSLD
+236 GLSKIEAALFDKSLD

-307 DGGRSKA
+307 DGGRSEA

-320 SKRLQAETEEKKVY
+320 SKRLQAETAEKKVF

-363 NLLAIKKDLGVRQ
+363 NLLAIKNDLKVRQ
-376 NSGKAQLEDVAQNYL
+376 NSGKAQLEDVGQNYL

-397 IQVIDSDSF
+397 IQVIDTDSL

-429 EITQIMKRSYVK
+429 EITQIIK

>member
-1 MVRHII
+1 MVKHII

-76 ELEPM
+76 ELEPI

-116 FDVKKDIIENDVTI
+116 FDVKKDIIENDVII
-130 SNVELIRA
+130 SNGELIRA
-138 LNLKIHTVLIAINL
+138 LNLKIHAVLVAVNSLTTVDHKI
-152 LTAADQKLEILQ
+152 EILQ
-164 QGLQEYGTVKKLID
+164 QGMQEYSNVKKLID

-197 LNDIEMVLENLGLQK
+197 LNDIEMTLENLELQK
-212 ENSKQTLAI
+212 ENAKQTLSI
-221 ELGDSYEDFMPAFNE
+221 ELGKNYQDFLPVFNE
-236 GLSKIEAASFDKSLD
+236 GLSKIKAASFDKSLD

-256 LNAAVLGNINNNII
+256 LNTAILDNINNNII
-270 LEKKSQLWNGEYRA
+270 LEEKSKLWSGAYKV
-284 SLSSVIGD
+284 SLSSVIGGD
-292 DASGFLGINLTKPVY
+292 VTGFLGINLSKPVY

-314 RIALLK
+314 RIALLQ
-320 SKRLQAETEEKKVY
+320 SKRLQAEAEEKKVY
-334 KEVSLALYSLQA
+334 KKVDLAFNSQQA

-355 SLLSEKLE
+355 SLFSEKLE
-363 NLLAIKKDLGVRQ
+363 DLLAIKEDLEVRQ
-376 NSGKAQLEDVAQNYL
+376 NSGKAQLEDVAQNHL
-391 DIANAK
+391 DIANVK
-397 IQVIDSDSF
+397 IQVIEADSQ
-406 LLKSKIDYV
+406 LLNSKIDYI

-429 EITQIMKRSYVK
+429 EMAQIIK

>member
-17 CMVNNANRVS
+17 CMVNSPNPVN
-27 TSDTLLLDPSI
+27 TSDTLLLDQSI
-38 PENKLTSPLVRQFL
+38 PEKKLTSPLVRQFL

-65 EEKLQLDLLVA
+65 EKKLQLDLLVA

-138 LNLKIHTVLIAINL
+138 LNLKIHAILVAVNI

-197 LNDIEMVLENLGLQK
+197 LNDIEMVLENLEFQK
-212 ENSKQTLAI
+212 ENAKQTLAI
-221 ELGDSYEDFMPAFNE
+221 ELGKNYQDFMPAFNE
-236 GLSKIEAASFDKSLD
+236 GLIKIKAASFDKSVD

-256 LNAAVLGNINNNII
+256 LNAAVLGNINNNIL
-270 LEKKSQLWNGEYRA
+270 LEKKSQLWNGEYKA

-314 RIALLK
+314 RIELLQ

-334 KEVSLALYSLQA
+334 KKVDLAFYSLKA
-346 NKSTAKKQA
+346 NKSRAKKQA
-355 SLLSEKLE
+355 SLLSEKLD
-363 NLLAIKKDLGVRQ
+363 NLLAIKKDLEVRQ
-376 NSGKAQLEDVAQNYL
+376 NSGKAQLEDVGQNYL

-397 IQVIDSDSF
+397 IQVIDSDSL
-406 LLKSKIDYV
+406 LLKSEIDYV

-429 EITQIMKRSYVK
+429 EITQIIK